1 MPVKD
6 GNAAIR
12 EIIDFDKDAE
22 IIIVSS
28 VGTQSQLRSAI
39 EAGAKDF
46 IQKPL
51 NPEQL
56 HSILTSR
63 FEGDK
68 ICTHSFWNIFIIS
81 QCSDKRSAAQ
91 CPWQKSSQHMKLG
104 TLAIMKGYMTANEVD
119 NVIIS
124 QTHNDCRFGDLA
136 VREGYLTQEQVDEL
150 VKTQYPDFLLL
161 GQTLV
166 EEGYINNAQLETL
179 ITDYES
185 ENEITDLDYS
195 NEKQDDLDRILANF
209 FHTTD
214 VAADEYNAS
223 YMRLLF
229 NDLTRFIGD
238 DFTPL
243 CFNPCKE
250 YPVNYC
256 VSQTIH
262 GDLSAKVYLDM
273 PETTCI
279 SFASRY
285 VNEEFTEFDEYVQ
298 ASLEDFLNLHNG
310 LYNVNISNTLGKN

>member
-46 IQKPL
+46 IQNPL

-56 HSILTSR
+56 HSILTFLLSHNVVTK
-63 FEGDK
+63 D
-68 ICTHSFWNIFIIS
+68 
-81 QCSDKRSAAQ
+81 QLLSALGK
-91 CPWQKSSQHMKLG
+91 KSSQHMKLG

-273 PETTCI
+273 PDNLYQLCI
-279 SFASRY
+279 QIR
-285 VNEEFTEFDEYVQ
+285 
-298 ASLEDFLNLHNG
+298 
-310 LYNVNISNTLGKN
+310 K